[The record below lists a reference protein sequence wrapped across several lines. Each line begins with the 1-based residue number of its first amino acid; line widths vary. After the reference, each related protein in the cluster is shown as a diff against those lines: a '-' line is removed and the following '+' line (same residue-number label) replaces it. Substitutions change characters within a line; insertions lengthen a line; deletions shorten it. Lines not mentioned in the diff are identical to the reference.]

1 MKTTTSTSTR
11 TIYHRIAVGSYLQY
25 RMNTHTRIQASTQ
38 ARTSRTERTRRQ
50 PEDPERYRI
59 LPPST
64 EDMAKGKDDG
74 MHRSSLFF
82 AFANHSRHQTI
93 PIFILRS
100 KLLEIHHRWTVHQF
114 VRLRCMNIRT
124 RALIYIYI
132 NIELIR
138 RPGAEEIIIMV
149 LLMRTNF

>member
-1 MKTTTSTSTR
+1 MKTTIRTSTR

-82 AFANHSRHQTI
+82 AFANHSRYTHTHTHTHTQTSERFTQTQHQTI

-124 RALIYIYI
+124 RALIYI
-132 NIELIR
+132 
-138 RPGAEEIIIMV
+138 
-149 LLMRTNF
+149 